1 MIAQGFEFIN
11 AFYLELDHKRDAQPA
26 VLNLLQLNYDNY
38 LEYSDDSKTV
48 VLTEQ
53 IVREVVNRECYKSI
67 MAENV
72 RMLAVELVF
81 I

>member
-1 MIAQGFEFIN
+1 
-11 AFYLELDHKRDAQPA
+11 

-38 LEYSDDSKTV
+38 IDTNDDSKII

-53 IVREVVNRECYKSI
+53 KVKEVVNRECYKSLL
-67 MAENV
+67 AENV
-72 RMLAVELVF
+72 RMTVVELAL